1 MQKKLLLVL
10 KTEVLNIDSLHLG
23 HPALHRRLLEILAG
37 PQLANGAGLLE
48 LPLELFERALNVL
61 SFLYWYDNHALNHLL
76 FLCSFFLRMQR

>member
-1 MQKKLLLVL
+1 MLYV
-10 KTEVLNIDSLHLG
+10 DCLHLG
-23 HPALHRRLLEILAG
+23 NTTLYRRLLEILTGAK
-37 PQLANGAGLLE
+37 LTDCAGLLE